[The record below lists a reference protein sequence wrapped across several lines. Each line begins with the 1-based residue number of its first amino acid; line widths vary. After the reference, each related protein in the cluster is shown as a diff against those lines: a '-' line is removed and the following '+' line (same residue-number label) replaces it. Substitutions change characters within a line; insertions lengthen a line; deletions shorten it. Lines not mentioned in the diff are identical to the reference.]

1 MQERLDDEIT
11 TWTQV
16 INQET
21 VGTRKYDPTNP
32 GICLIVP
39 QWDDGLPKQS
49 DVSAILS
56 DHTIASIRLTL
67 PPGRTGDPQSM
78 ADFLL
83 LATDRYETSVL
94 IDSRLDLVLP
104 LGLHGVHLQDGAR
117 SVARARRKLSKDYT
131 VGAFCGASRDEA
143 YQAGADGADYVSFGP
158 LVASKKNASQIAT
171 PEFFD
176 LWSSTTML
184 PVLAEPCC
192 DGATVAAYSVHSDY
206 IVIGEELWRSEDPSQ
221 ELTKLLSEPNKAQLT
236 AH

>member
-1 MQERLDDEIT
+1 M
-11 TWTQV
+11 
-16 INQET
+16 NQET
-21 VGTRKYDPTNP
+21 AGICEDGPAKP

-39 QWDDGLPKQS
+39 QRGDGLPKQN
-49 DVSAILS
+49 DLLAIMS

-67 PPGRTGDPQSM
+67 PPGSTGDPRSM

-83 LATDRYETSVL
+83 AATDRYETSVL

-117 SVARARRKLSKDYT
+117 SVARARQRLSKDYT
-131 VGAFCGASRDEA
+131 VGAYCGTSRDEA

-158 LVASKKNASQIAT
+158 LGASGENASHIAT

-206 IVIGEELWRSEDPSQ
+206 IVIGEDLWRSEDPSR
-221 ELTKLLSEPNKAQLT
+221 ELTRLLSESYKACLT